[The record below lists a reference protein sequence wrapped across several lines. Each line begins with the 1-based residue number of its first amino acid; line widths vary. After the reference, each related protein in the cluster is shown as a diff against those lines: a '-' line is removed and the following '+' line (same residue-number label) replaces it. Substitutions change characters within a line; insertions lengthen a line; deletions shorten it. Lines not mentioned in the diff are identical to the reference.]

1 MHANFSP
8 AMTTITQLL
17 LALFLVGTNTA
28 CNNDPEA
35 KTEDQHRWKDSIS
48 RIEGSVFYRE
58 RIALPGNA
66 ELEVQVLDITD
77 PNEPLTLLS
86 SGAVKIQGGPPHD
99 FQIEINLANI
109 DTSKL
114 KDRSYGLRASIH
126 ADGKLMFASKGFVDA
141 SGGEPKRILVMRVA
155 NNENKVI
162 NLLEGTHWGLL
173 TLGSDYADLG
183 AGGKQLD
190 IRFMAEDTRAAG
202 FSGCNRFSGRYTRE
216 DSSDSQGSLT
226 FGPLAGTRMAC
237 PQGRG
242 DIELDYL
249 QALEKVTAYRL
260 LDNTLSLLAGDVIV
274 ASFKPL

>member
-8 AMTTITQLL
+8 AMTTITRLL
-17 LALFLVGTNTA
+17 LALLLLGTTTA
-28 CNNDPEA
+28 CNNDPKTE
-35 KTEDQHRWKDSIS
+35 TEDQHRWKDSIS

-77 PNEPLTLLS
+77 PTAPTTLLS
-86 SGAVKIQGGPPHD
+86 SGAFKIQGGPPHD

-114 KDRSYGLRASIH
+114 KDRSYGLRATIH

-155 NNENKVI
+155 NNENNAVTA
-162 NLLEGTHWGLL
+162 LEGTHWGLL
-173 TLGSDYADLG
+173 TLGSGYADLG

-190 IRFMAEDTRAAG
+190 IRFMAADTRAAG
-202 FSGCNRFSGRYTRE
+202 FSGCNRFSGRYTTE

-274 ASFKPL
+274 ASFKPI